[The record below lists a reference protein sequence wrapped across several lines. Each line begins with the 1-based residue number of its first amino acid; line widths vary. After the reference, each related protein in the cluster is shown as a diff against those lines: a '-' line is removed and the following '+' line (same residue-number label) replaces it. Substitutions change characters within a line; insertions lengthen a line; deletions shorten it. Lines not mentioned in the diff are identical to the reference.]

1 MSKDQEVENEQN
13 TNSSS
18 DTELQLG
25 AKSQLLKLLLD
36 NKKII
41 IASVSI
47 VLTIS
52 FGVYRYI
59 SGVQNFEE
67 KQNAKT
73 TISIEKKE
81 IEREE
86 DTSVPNI
93 PSLPDFS
100 KINNQTQ
107 SNAPLPPTVI
117 VEKKEELLSQLPS
130 LPSEEMRQA
139 TQDKND
145 GSSINEDKERQD
157 RKMKSSIIQ
166 IGGSINNS
174 KPNNDE
180 ISSVKVLIKKKGN
193 LDYILNK
200 GKIINATVE
209 NAVSSD
215 FGGEI
220 RAIISQDVYS
230 EGNKNILIPKG
241 AKIFG
246 LYSKG
251 FKQPYGRID
260 ISWQRV
266 DLPNGY
272 VIEFLGNSV
281 DNLGKT
287 GAEGRVDMKYKEKI
301 ANSALTSVF
310 NIAFARA
317 LDKFVL
323 PNDNESKSVNLG
335 IAQSIKSSVITIYGQ
350 RDIDPKIKITQICS
364 QAKSLIKDQTSTSY
378 TTIDQAC
385 TQALFSSSSSTDMN
399 STLSSLV
406 NSVTSAADQLVIN
419 SAKKETKEQKAAQ
432 DAFDNITKS
441 VSDVIDQKIIEPSV
455 TIDQG
460 SSIQIYVN
468 EDYMFPKDAI
478 KNVRILR

>member
-1 MSKDQEVENEQN
+1 
-13 TNSSS
+13 
-18 DTELQLG
+18 
-25 AKSQLLKLLLD
+25 
-36 NKKII
+36 
-41 IASVSI
+41 
-47 VLTIS
+47 
-52 FGVYRYI
+52 
-59 SGVQNFEE
+59 
-67 KQNAKT
+67 
-73 TISIEKKE
+73 
-81 IEREE
+81 
-86 DTSVPNI
+86 
-93 PSLPDFS
+93 LPDFS

-107 SNAPLPPTVI
+107 SNVALPPPAP
-117 VEKKEELLSQLPS
+117 VEKKEELPSLPS
-130 LPSEEMRQA
+130 LPSEEDSQA
-139 TQDKND
+139 AKEK
-145 GSSINEDKERQD
+145 SILPNGNNSVNEEKERRD

-166 IGGSINNS
+166 IGGATIVS
-174 KPNNDE
+174 KSSDDE
-180 ISSVKVLIKKKGN
+180 ISSVKVSIKKKGN

-200 GKIINATVE
+200 GKIINATIE

-241 AKIFG
+241 ARIFG
-246 LYSKG
+246 IYSRG
-251 FKQPYGRID
+251 FKQPYGRVN

-272 VIEFLGNSV
+272 VIEFSGNSV
-281 DNLGKT
+281 DNLGKI
-287 GAEGRVDMKYKEKI
+287 GAEGRVDMKHKEKI

-323 PNDNESKSVNLG
+323 PNDNEEKSVNLG

-350 RDIDPKIKITQICS
+350 QNIDPKIKITQICS

-378 TTIDQAC
+378 TSIDQAC
-385 TQALFSSSSSTDMN
+385 TQALVSSSSSTDMN

-406 NSVTSAADQLVIN
+406 NAVTSAADQLVIN

-432 DAFDNITKS
+432 EAFDNITKS
-441 VSDVIDQKIIEPSV
+441 VNDVLDQKNIEPTV

-468 EDYMFPKDAI
+468 DDYMFPKDAI
-478 KNVRILR
+478 RNVRILR

>member
-1 MSKDQEVENEQN
+1 MSKDQVKDKQN
-13 TNSSS
+13 NNSS

-25 AKSQLLKLLLD
+25 AKNQLLKLLLD

-41 IASVSI
+41 IASVSVI
-47 VLTIS
+47 LTIS

-59 SGVQNFEE
+59 SGVQSFEE
-67 KQNAKT
+67 KQKT
-73 TISIEKKE
+73 TTTVSVEKKDIEK
-81 IEREE
+81 EE
-86 DTSVPNI
+86 DLTVPNI

-107 SNAPLPPTVI
+107 SNVALPPPAI
-117 VEKKEELLSQLPS
+117 VEKKEELPQLPS
-130 LPSEEMRQA
+130 LPSEEVKQVV
-139 TQDKND
+139 QDKS
-145 GSSINEDKERQD
+145 GTSSINADRERQD

-166 IGGSINNS
+166 IGGVISNS
-174 KPNNDE
+174 KSNDDE
-180 ISSVKVLIKKKGN
+180 ISSVKVSIKKKGN

-200 GKIINATVE
+200 GKIINATIE

-241 AKIFG
+241 ARIFG
-246 LYSKG
+246 IYSKG

-260 ISWQRV
+260 IAWQRV

-272 VIEFLGNSV
+272 VIEFSGNSV
-281 DNLGKT
+281 DNLGKI
-287 GAEGRVDMKYKEKI
+287 GAEGRVDMKHKEKI

-323 PNDNESKSVNLG
+323 PNDDEAKSVNLG

-350 RDIDPKIKITQICS
+350 QNIDPKIKITQICS

-378 TTIDQAC
+378 TSIDQAC
-385 TQALFSSSSSTDMN
+385 TQALVSSSSSTDMN

-406 NSVTSAADQLVIN
+406 NAVTSAADQLVIN

-441 VSDVIDQKIIEPSV
+441 VSDALDQKNIEPSV

-478 KNVRILR
+478 RNVRILR